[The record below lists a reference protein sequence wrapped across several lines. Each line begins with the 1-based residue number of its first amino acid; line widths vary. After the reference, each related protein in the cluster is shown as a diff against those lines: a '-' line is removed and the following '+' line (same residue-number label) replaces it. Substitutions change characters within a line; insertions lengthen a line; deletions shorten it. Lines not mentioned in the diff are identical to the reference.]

1 MRTHVT
7 PTISTDHEQEWIISI
22 KSYFAELDMVEVG
35 NLGMVDVEA
44 CADAVDK
51 VVDTQVDILFD
62 VDMGALMAS
71 SLYRYKEL

>member
-1 MRTHVT
+1 
-7 PTISTDHEQEWIISI
+7 
-22 KSYFAELDMVEVG
+22 MVEVG